1 MRLPAGLSRGC
12 DPGARR
18 GCLRA
23 SPGGGFGPVV
33 GTIQFLRDVGLR
45 VSVPGPVSLL
55 ISSSLNGSSEQVSQ
69 QEGSHPGL
77 ESDPVLRLQYSS
89 HQMRVTRSA
98 SIQGE
103 AFSEGVKIREQGTL
117 GAVLELPA
125 TSSRRALLSAYS
137 WREALS
143 TYPQASQRAML
154 GRMTGGP

>member
-12 DPGARR
+12 DPGASW

-23 SPGGGFGPVV
+23 SPGGGFGPVI
-33 GTIQFLRDVGLR
+33 GRIQFLRDVGLR

-55 ISSSLNGSSEQVSQ
+55 IGSSPNGSSEHVSQ

-89 HQMRVTRSA
+89 HQIPVTRSA

-103 AFSEGVKIREQGTL
+103 ASREGVKIREQGAL
-117 GAVLELPA
+117 GASLELPA

-137 WREALS
+137 LREALS

-154 GRMTGGP
+154 GRVMGGP